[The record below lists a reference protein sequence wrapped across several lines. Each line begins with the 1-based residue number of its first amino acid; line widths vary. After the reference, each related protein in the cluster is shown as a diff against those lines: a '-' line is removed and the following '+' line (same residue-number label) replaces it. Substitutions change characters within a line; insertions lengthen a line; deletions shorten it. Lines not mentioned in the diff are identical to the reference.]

1 MCYNLFCGPGYGP
14 GLPGLMFHGCLTR
27 MCNLPL
33 VINGWNDVCVCL
45 CMCELAVYSQMF
57 FKELKRR
64 EKNSSLNLH
73 LILLSVLHFVC
84 WI

>member
-14 GLPGLMFHGCLTR
+14 GLPGLMFHGCLKR

-33 VINGWNDVCVCL
+33 AISGWNDVCVC
-45 CMCELAVYSQMF
+45 MHELAVYSQMF

-64 EKNSSLNLH
+64 KNAYLRTCSC
-73 LILLSVLHFVC
+73 I
-84 WI
+84 